1 MSSWFIRS
9 NGETAHNEPG
19 TSLHMDGEPPAF
31 PARKF
36 NYRKECL
43 DKGFARVGW
52 PGTGDLREPTWRSQ
66 ARQTYG
72 SMMKRHHV
80 RYLQQFVHILP
91 GDLVLLPTDGRCYQV
106 HLGVVVPPRRPE
118 LARAGIPAYYYYFD
132 IPGRNWY
139 ENAHR
144 VDVDWAKGADGAH
157 GEFNIP
163 GIGGTWRRG
172 FGQVTAGEPLVIQ
185 MATAAGLLR

>member
-1 MSSWFIRS
+1 M
-9 NGETAHNEPG
+9 N
-19 TSLHMDGEPPAF
+19 GEPPAF
-31 PARKF
+31 PDRKF

-43 DKGFARVGW
+43 DKSFARVGW
-52 PGTGDLREPTWRSQ
+52 PGTGDLREPTWQSQ

-72 SMMKRHHV
+72 SMMKRHHFG
-80 RYLQQFVHILP
+80 YLELFVQIRP
-91 GDLVLLPTDGRCYQV
+91 GDLVLLPTDRRYCQV
-106 HLGVVVPPRRPE
+106 HLGIVVPPRRPK
-118 LARAGIPAYYYYFD
+118 LARAGTPAYYYYFD
-132 IPGRNWY
+132 IPGLNWY

-144 VDVDWAKGADGAH
+144 VDVNWAKGADGAH

-185 MATAAGLLR
+185 MAKAAGLLR